1 MARYFLLTL
10 VFALTSTITFA
21 QTTSLAGKITDSET
35 GEELIGANV
44 TLYKEGVLATGASTD
59 FTGNYSIKIDP
70 GNYDVE
76 VSYIGYGPKRVTGVI
91 IKSGQA
97 NKLDVQLGEGGG
109 GVDLDEI
116 VVTEFKVPLIEQDNT
131 TQGGIK
137 TAEEISKLPT
147 KNIGA
152 LAASTAGLSQLDEGD
167 DISVRG
173 SRANGTDV
181 YVDGIRVN
189 ANAVQSTDIEQ
200 LQVITGGIPANY
212 GDVTGGVISITTK
225 GPSSTF
231 SGGVEVETSEFL
243 DDYGYNDFRAF
254 ISGPILKK
262 KSGESIIGFRFSG
275 SYIARKDD
283 DAPATDVFVIKDEK
297 LAEIEANPVENG
309 AAGKV
314 IAAERLTNEDVRTQ
328 GFRPNEESAILNIT
342 GKIDARLSKNV
353 DITLTGAYVDQQ
365 NKFTP
370 FASWRL
376 MNTHNNPTN
385 YTDRYRANLRFR
397 HRLGGGVNVE
407 DGEEAAKKTSFIQN
421 AQYILQFGYEQ
432 GKTTRFDPRH
442 EDRFFDYGHVGE
454 FDIDWVPTIETR
466 ALFDPET
473 GQPTG
478 EFISE
483 HVDYTRNFLG
493 YNPDNAANEVLANFN
508 NSVDV
513 GNENDFAIRN
523 GQYDTPITMY
533 DDFHTTAGAVYN
545 QYNKNQ
551 VDLYT
556 ANASV
561 SFDLLPGGSE
571 KGRHSIQ
578 FGLTFEQRIE
588 RNFFL
593 APFSLWEVARQ
604 NTNDVHI
611 IGLDTLVIGT
621 LESPT
626 GMIPQ
631 FANRTTEATGS
642 RFFRRVRDV
651 NNIALEEYVN
661 VQGIDPS
668 DLSLDMFAPSELS
681 AFNNLIDYYGFDHT
695 GKKLGNDVTFDDFF
709 SAKDEDG
716 VRSFLVPANQ
726 PNYLAVYLQD
736 KFTFKDVILRL
747 GVRVDRFDA
756 NTKIMKDPYSLYEV
770 QSADEVFANE
780 IYEGKEIPGAV
791 EGDYKVYLDNGNL
804 AKIKAFRDGDTW
816 YDENG
821 TQVNSGRLIFGGEP
835 VFPALKEPGKSIKD
849 DGYDTSNSF
858 EDYKPQI
865 NVMPRLAFSFP
876 ISDAANFFAHYDI
889 LVQRPQGNNLVTPLD
904 YYYFYDQR
912 APESN
917 ASLRPERTVDYEVGF
932 QQKLSNSSALKVAA
946 YYKEMRDMIQLR
958 TYQQVAVIGS
968 YTSFGNLDFG
978 TVKGFTLQYDLRRTG
993 NIQASVNYTLQF
1005 AEGTGSDAESQRG
1018 LTTNG
1023 NLRYLYPLNFDERH
1037 RIVTSVDYRYASG
1050 KKYNGPRWFGKD
1062 VFAKTGIN
1070 IQAVTVSGRPY
1081 TVTEVPSL
1089 LGGAGTVG
1097 AINGARKPWNV
1108 TVNARIDKTFNLN
1121 KPKDGKRPL
1130 SLNVFFRVQNVF
1142 DFRNVVN
1149 VYSSTGSPDD
1159 DGFLNSNLGVGALSV
1174 IPDSKKQSYLDSY
1187 SWRVLNPN
1195 NYTLPRRMYLGASF
1209 FF

>member
-21 QTTSLAGKITDSET
+21 QQTSLAGKITDGES

-44 TLYKEGVLATGASTD
+44 TLYKGGVLSTGASTD
-59 FTGNYSIKIDP
+59 FTGNYSINVDP

-76 VSYIGYGPKRVTGVI
+76 VSYIGYSATRITDVV

-97 NKLDVQLGEGGG
+97 NKLDVQLGAGGPG
-109 GVDLDEI
+109 LNLDEI
-116 VVTEFKVPLIEQDNT
+116 VITEFKVPLIEQDNT

-137 TAEEISKLPT
+137 TAEEISRLPT

-167 DISVRG
+167 AISVRG
-173 SRANGTDV
+173 SRSNGTDV

-231 SGGVEVETSEFL
+231 SGGVEVETSEYL
-243 DDYGYNDFRAF
+243 DEYGYNDFRAF
-254 ISGPILKK
+254 ISGPILRK
-262 KSGESIIGFRFSG
+262 KSGESIIGFRFSA

-283 DAPATDVFVIKDEK
+283 DAPATDVFVINDDK
-297 LAEIEANPVENG
+297 LAEIEANPIERVGE
-309 AAGKV
+309 GKV
-314 IAAERLTNEDVRTQ
+314 AAAERLTSEDVSAQ

-370 FASWRL
+370 AASWRL

-385 YTDRYRANLRFR
+385 YTDRYRGNIRFR

-407 DGEEAAKKTSFIQN
+407 DGEEAAKKASFIQN

-432 GKTTRFDPRH
+432 GKVTRYDPRH
-442 EDRFFDYGHVGE
+442 EDRFFDYGHVGSFGYE
-454 FDIDWVPTIETR
+454 WNPAINTEIVFDPITGVPT
-466 ALFDPET
+466 AV
-473 GQPTG
+473 
-478 EFISE
+478 SN
-483 HVDYTRNFLG
+483 HVDYSQTYTG
-493 YNPDNAANEVLANFN
+493 YDPTTAANPVLANFN
-508 NSVDV
+508 NIADV
-513 GNENDFAIRN
+513 SNENDFAIRN
-523 GQYDTPITMY
+523 GEYDTDVNIY
-533 DDFHTTAGAVYN
+533 DDFHTTAGVVYN
-545 QYNKNQ
+545 QYNKSQ
-551 VDLYT
+551 SDLYT
-556 ANASV
+556 GNASV
-561 SFDLLPGGSE
+561 SFDLLPGGSD

-578 FGLTFEQRIE
+578 VGLTYEQRFD

-593 APFSLWEVARQ
+593 APFGLWEVARQ
-604 NTNDVHI
+604 SANDRHILGIDTTNI
-611 IGLDTLVIGT
+611 IGMIDTFGQ
-621 LESPT
+621 S
-626 GMIPQ
+626 IPQ
-631 FANRTTEATGS
+631 FGTSIVTPS
-642 RFFRRVRDV
+642 DLRFYKRVRDV
-651 NNIALEEYVN
+651 NNVSLNDYVN
-661 VQGIDPS
+661 VQNFNPDQ
-668 DLSLDMFAPSELS
+668 LSLDMFAPAELS
-681 AFNNLIDYYGFDHT
+681 AFNNLIDYYGYDHT
-695 GKKLGNDVTFDDFF
+695 GQKLPNSVTFDDFF

-726 PNYLAVYLQD
+726 PNYLAVYIQD

-747 GVRVDRFDA
+747 GVRVDRYDA
-756 NTKIMKDPYSLYEV
+756 NTKIMKDPYSLYEINN
-770 QSADEVFANE
+770 ANE
-780 IYEGKEIPGAV
+780 FFTNGEELPGAI
-791 EGDYKVYLDNGNL
+791 EGDYKVYLEGDNSSVV
-804 AKIKAFRDGDTW
+804 KAFRDGDTW
-816 YDENG
+816 YDKNG
-821 TQVNSGRLIFGGEP
+821 TQVNSGTLIFGGEP
-835 VFPALKEPGKSIKD
+835 VFPSLKRKELSIKD

-889 LVQRPQGNNLVTPLD
+889 LVQRPQSNNLVTPLD

-912 APESN
+912 APENN

-932 QQKLSNSSALKVAA
+932 QQKLSNSSALKIAA

-958 TYQQVAVIGS
+958 TYLHVPVIGS

-1018 LTTNG
+1018 LTTRG

-1062 VFAKTGIN
+1062 IFARTGIN

-1081 TVTEVPSL
+1081 TVTEVPSR

-1108 TVNARIDKTFNLN
+1108 TVNGRIDKTFELN

-1130 SLNVFFRVQNVF
+1130 SLNVFFRVQNLF

-1149 VYSSTGSPDD
+1149 VYSATGSPDD
-1159 DGFLNSNLGVGALSV
+1159 DGFISSNLGADALSF
-1174 IPDSKKQSYLDSY
+1174 IPESKTQSYLDSY

-1195 NYTLPRRMYLGASF
+1195 NYTLPRRMYVGASF

>member
-21 QTTSLAGKITDSET
+21 QQTSLAGKITDGET

-44 TLYKEGVLATGASTD
+44 TLTKGGVYAAGASTD
-59 FTGNYSIKIDP
+59 FTGNFSINVDP

-76 VSYIGYGPKRVTGVI
+76 VSYIGYSPQRITDVI
-91 IKSGQA
+91 IKSGLA
-97 NKLDVQLGEGGG
+97 NKLDVQLGT

-116 VVTEFKVPLIEQDNT
+116 VIVEFKVPLIEQDNT

-152 LAASTAGLSQLDEGD
+152 LAATTAGLSQLDEGD
-167 DISVRG
+167 AISVRG
-173 SRANGTDV
+173 SRSNGTDV

-212 GDVTGGVISITTK
+212 GDVVGGVISITTK
-225 GPSSTF
+225 GPSSKF
-231 SGGVEVETSEFL
+231 SGGVEVESSEFL

-262 KSGESIIGFRFSG
+262 KTGESILGFRFSA

-283 DAPATDVFVIKDEK
+283 DAPATDVFVINDDK
-297 LAEIEANPVENG
+297 LAELEANPIERISES
-309 AAGKV
+309 KV
-314 IAAERLTNEDVRTQ
+314 AAAERLTDADVSTQ
-328 GFRPNEESAILNIT
+328 GFRPNEESSILNIT

-353 DITLTGAYVDQQ
+353 DITLTGAYVDQE

-385 YTDRYRANLRFR
+385 YTDRFRGNLRFR
-397 HRLGGGVNVE
+397 HRLGGGVDVE

-432 GKTTRFDPRH
+432 GKVTRYDPRH
-442 EDRFFDYGHVGE
+442 EDRFFDYGHVGNFDYEWTPAINTEVSVGPYGPE
-454 FDIDWVPTIETR
+454 FN
-466 ALFDPET
+466 
-473 GQPTG
+473 
-478 EFISE
+478 SN
-483 HVDYTRNFLG
+483 HVDYARTYLG
-493 YNPDNAANEVLANFN
+493 YDPSTAANPVLANFN
-508 NSVDV
+508 NVADISNV
-513 GNENDFAIRN
+513 GDFAIRN
-523 GQYDTPITMY
+523 GQYDVDPNIY
-533 DDFHTTAGAVYN
+533 EDFHTTPGVVYN
-545 QYNKNQ
+545 QFNKSQ
-551 VDLYT
+551 SDLYT
-556 ANASV
+556 GNASI
-561 SFDLLPGGSE
+561 SFDLLPGGSD

-578 FGLTFEQRIE
+578 IGLMYEQRFD

-604 NTNDVHI
+604 SANDRHI
-611 IGLDTLVIGT
+611 LGIDTMNVIGT
-621 LESPT
+621 LTDDFGQE
-626 GMIPQ
+626 IPQ
-631 FANRTTEATGS
+631 FGTEIITPTDL
-642 RFFRRVRDV
+642 RFYRRVRDV
-651 NNIALEEYVN
+651 NNISLNDYVN
-661 VQGIDPS
+661 VQGMDP
-668 DLSLDMFAPSELS
+668 DQLSLDMFAPAELS
-681 AFNNLIDYYGFDHT
+681 AFNNLIDYYGYDHT
-695 GKKLGNDVTFDDFF
+695 GQKLSNSVTFDDFF

-756 NTKIMKDPYSLYEV
+756 NTKIMKDPYSLYEI
-770 QSADEVFANE
+770 QSASEFYTNGE
-780 IYEGKEIPGAV
+780 EFPGTV
-791 EGDYKVYLDNGNL
+791 QDDYKVYLESDNSSVV
-804 AKIKAFRDGDTW
+804 KAFRDGDNW
-816 YDENG
+816 YDSQG

-835 VFPALKEPGKSIKD
+835 VFPALKNSDVSIKD

-876 ISDAANFFAHYDI
+876 ISDEANFFAHYDI

-917 ASLRPERTVDYEVGF
+917 AALRPERTVDYEIGF
-932 QQKLSNSSALKVAA
+932 QQKLSNSSALKIAA

-958 TYQQVAVIGS
+958 TYQQVPVIGT

-1018 LTTNG
+1018 LTQNG

-1037 RIVTSVDYRYASG
+1037 RIVTSIDYRYASG

-1062 VFAKTGIN
+1062 VFARTGLN
-1070 IQAVTVSGRPY
+1070 VQAITVSGRPY
-1081 TVTEVPSL
+1081 TVTEVPARL
-1089 LGGAGTVG
+1089 DGAGTVG

-1108 TVNARIDKTFNLN
+1108 TINARIDKNIELN

-1130 SLNVFFRVQNVF
+1130 TLNVFFRVQNLF
-1142 DFRNVVN
+1142 DFRNVVE
-1149 VYSSTGSPDD
+1149 VYSATGSPDD
-1159 DGFLNSNLGVGALSV
+1159 DGFINSNLGADAISA
-1174 IPDSKKQSYLDSY
+1174 IPASKTQSFLDSY
-1187 SWRVLNPN
+1187 NWRMLNPN
-1195 NYTLPRRMYLGASF
+1195 NYTLPRRMFVGATF